1 MPTPPNDRPT
11 RQHSPQ
17 RRVVATCGI
26 LRQTGHVTIS
36 PYFLLALVI
45 VLAVIAASLWLYDRR
60 IRRRTRLLLG
70 ILDLADDL
78 ERSLRECRSR
88 LHTVQ
93 PIIGY
98 APPTTSSPSP
108 VLATHIAEPQIQAAL
123 RDLLAHRLWLKANA
137 ADATMAELV
146 AARDSLRHS
155 RAELDRQLDRLVD
168 ATSDLKQAVK
178 AGQTPA

>member
-1 MPTPPNDRPT
+1 M
-11 RQHSPQ
+11 
-17 RRVVATCGI
+17 
-26 LRQTGHVTIS
+26 TIS
-36 PYFLLALVI
+36 PYFLFALVI
-45 VLAVIAASLWLYDRR
+45 VLVIAALALWIHDRR
-60 IRRRTRLLLG
+60 VRQRTRLLLG

-93 PIIGY
+93 PIIAH
-98 APPTTSSPSP
+98 APPTASTPSP

-137 ADATMAELV
+137 AHATLNELV
-146 AARDSLRHS
+146 AARDSLQQS

-168 ATSDLKQAVK
+168 ATSDLKQAVE
-178 AGQTPA
+178 AGQTAV